1 MESMFQPNQPLTLES
16 LRTLESGKAD
26 KSAVESALNAV
37 NESLEK
43 KADKTAVNDAL
54 EKKAD
59 KTTVNDALA
68 LKADKTA
75 VSEALEKKADKTL
88 LESNVSSLN
97 GVIAQKASTSDFNKL
112 KTDVESI
119 SGTLAQKADSSAVN
133 TSLNSKLSTSG
144 GTISG
149 TISFPNGGTLLEATT
164 ALNDYCRVY
173 AGDTG
178 ENKGYLELATADDG
192 TEPIVCRQY
201 SGHFTNTM
209 REVILLGEDGSSNF
223 NKLYENGQR
232 VLTGSAFSY
241 SNGVLRITI

>member
-16 LRTLESGKAD
+16 LRKLESEKAD
-26 KSAVESALNAV
+26 KSTVESALNLKADKSQT
-37 NESLEK
+37 ESALAL
-43 KADKTAVNDAL
+43 KADKTAV
-54 EKKAD
+54 
-59 KTTVNDALA
+59 TDALA

-75 VSEALEKKADKTL
+75 VNEALDKKADKTTVNTDISVL
-88 LESNVSSLN
+88 QN
-97 GVIAQKASTSDFNKL
+97 GLSFKASVTEFNNL
-112 KTDVESI
+112 KSEVDSM

-133 TSLNSKLSTSG
+133 TALNSKLNSNG

-164 ALNDYCRVY
+164 ALNDYCRIY

-209 REVILLGEDGSSNF
+209 REVVLLGEDGSSNF